1 MGFLKLRELD
11 GVTAILGGSFDPIH
25 NGHLHIARQILYW
38 SRVAQVLFV
47 PNGNHHFKKG
57 LVRLSFSDRYN
68 LVKSAIEGEE
78 RFAISTADRNGTGY
92 TADLMRALYRDNPDT
107 SYVFVIGSDN
117 LPALP
122 TWYNYPW
129 LVKNAYFLVLPR
141 PGFQI
146 DMEVMHQIKAS
157 ILPIELSPIS
167 SSDVR
172 SRIDQGESIT
182 GLVPA
187 ELEPSIIRLYQA
199 TKAQDNNVKQA

>member
-1 MGFLKLRELD
+1 MGFLKIRELE
-11 GVTAILGGSFDPIH
+11 GSTAVLGGSFDPIH

-57 LVRLSFSDRYN
+57 LVRLSFSDRYT
-68 LVKSAIEGEE
+68 LVKSAIASEE
-78 RFAISTADRNGTGY
+78 RFAISAADRNGTGY
-92 TADLMRALYRDNPDT
+92 TADLMKALYRDNPDT
-107 SYVFVIGSDN
+107 SFVFVIGSDN
-117 LPALP
+117 LPTLSS
-122 TWYNYPW
+122 WYNFPW
-129 LVKNAYFLVLPR
+129 LAKNVYFLVLPR

-146 DMEVMHQIKAS
+146 DLEIMQQIKAS

-172 SRIDQGESIT
+172 ARIDQGESIA

-187 ELEPSIIRLYQA
+187 ELENSIIRLYGA
-199 TKAQDNNVKQA
+199 AKT

>member
-1 MGFLKLRELD
+1 MGFLKIRELD
-11 GVTAILGGSFDPIH
+11 GSTAVLGGSFDPIH

-68 LVKSAIEGEE
+68 LVKSAIAPEE
-78 RFAISTADRNGTGY
+78 RFAISAADRNGTGY
-92 TADLMRALYRDNPDT
+92 TADLMKDLYRDNPDT
-107 SYVFVIGSDN
+107 SFVFVIGSDN
-117 LPALP
+117 LPTLSS
-122 TWYNYPW
+122 WYNFPW
-129 LVKNAYFLVLPR
+129 LAKNVYFLVLPR

-146 DMEVMHQIKAS
+146 DLEIMQQIKAS

-172 SRIDQGESIT
+172 ARIDQGESIA

-187 ELEPSIIRLYQA
+187 ELENSIIRLYGA
-199 TKAQDNNVKQA
+199 AIT